1 VCIYIYIIC
10 VCGTVVGVNVLVS
23 AALVKKLSTIRN
35 RVLCPKCFVL
45 VFFFFFYFINACFGV
60 FTLQFMRHVAC
71 VSCTLFLS
79 LGGSTEDLCHLL
91 LWVMGLSIVCMNT
104 LGLGH

>member
-1 VCIYIYIIC
+1 MWFS
-10 VCGTVVGVNVLVS
+10 GWG
-23 AALVKKLSTIRN
+23 
-35 RVLCPKCFVL
+35 KCFGKRSFGEETFYHKESSSL
-45 VFFFFFYFINACFGV
+45 SKMCALAFFLFFFFFFLINVCFGV

-71 VSCTLFLS
+71 VSCTLLLS